1 MTKQKFWKQLLQ
13 FITILI
19 TIILLREY
27 CIKELLEKGINDY
40 QMHTLLSTITNSILI
55 ILSYI
60 FIKKNK
66 LTDLAGLN
74 KAIKPQKAYL
84 LIMPLLYLTLLNL
97 LIMDDVD
104 TNKLLSLDVL
114 VFTIYCISI
123 GLAEELSIRGFLQ
136 SHLVQYMGNTR
147 RKIIQSVILSSLFF
161 GLLHVLKFNKGI
173 YGELS
178 QVAFAMF
185 IGVLFGVLL
194 LIVKRIYLLII
205 MHALIDFIG
214 GLDTVGLPKKEIS
227 SIMSLENAIIISLL
241 VLPCLVYAVIL
252 MKRNKLIENLIS
264 KNYIEKR

>member
-27 CIKELLEKGINDY
+27 CIKELLEKGMNDY
-40 QMHTLLSTITNSILI
+40 QTHTLLSTIANSILI
-55 ILSYI
+55 IFSYI

-74 KAIKPQKAYL
+74 KAIKPQKVYL
-84 LIMPLLYLTLLNL
+84 LIIPLLYLTLLNL
-97 LIMDDVD
+97 LIMDDLD
-104 TNKLLSLDVL
+104 PNKLLSLELL
-114 VFTIYCISI
+114 VFIIYCISI

-136 SHLVQYMGNTR
+136 SHLIKYMGNTKK
-147 RKIIQSVILSSLFF
+147 KIIQSVMLASFFF
-161 GLLHVLKFNKGI
+161 GLLHILKFNKGL

-178 QVAFAMF
+178 QVVFAMF

-194 LIVKRIYLLII
+194 LIVKRIYPLII

-214 GLDTVGLPKKEIS
+214 GLDTIGLPKKEIS

-241 VLPCLVYAVIL
+241 VLPCLVYAIIL
-252 MKRNKLIENLIS
+252 MKKNDLIGLRS
-264 KNYIEKR
+264 KNYIRKG